1 LWTAFYPQTDGHPE
15 WTNTLLEQYLRAYI
29 NYQQDNWCHYLPLA
43 EFAYNNGYQETIE
56 NTHSFPNKRINPEYK
71 MIGHL
76 IQAKQLKLEQ
86 MTQLPESL
94 RNEMV
99 AAQLRQKKYYN
110 LYRKS
115 DPNLQS

>member
-1 LWTAFYPQTDGHPE
+1 
-15 WTNTLLEQYLRAYI
+15 
-29 NYQQDNWCHYLPLA
+29 
-43 EFAYNNGYQETIE
+43 
-56 NTHSFPNKRINPEYK
+56 

-115 DPNLQS
+115 DPNLQSWDMV